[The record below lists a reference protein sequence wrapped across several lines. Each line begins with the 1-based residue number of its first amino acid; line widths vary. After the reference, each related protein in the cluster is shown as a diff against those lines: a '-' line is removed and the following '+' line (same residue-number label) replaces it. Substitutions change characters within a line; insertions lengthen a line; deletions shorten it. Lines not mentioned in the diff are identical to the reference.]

1 MFILIVGN
9 LTLVLNLGDILQP
22 SHPSAIQIAPPN
34 GYHKPISR
42 AESTPISMRE
52 SQICRPKTS
61 SPKSHERVEK
71 SLSTKSAS
79 SGSGSSSLSNSRAS
93 SPDVSQGS
101 LKKQKASK
109 ESLQKFVSKHS
120 QIGLSS
126 VFPYGSTASMALP
139 YSEEW
144 MRKKQY
150 LTINKHHTVRDV
162 KFDAQGNILLS
173 TRSSVQLYDNNG
185 IFKEK
190 LYQNRV
196 GEPWGLYFNHQTGHI
211 LVADCEEQCVKE
223 FNSIGII
230 VQEYGPVPSPRAVT
244 VSTSGYVF
252 VCSKDDACIYVY
264 DKNAELVTHIGKGV
278 LTAPTFI
285 TLHRKLILV
294 SDQSKI
300 IAFNLASEIEY
311 VYGQSDESSHPSCHC
326 VDSQTGYILA
336 TSYYKDTLIAFD
348 QKMQRAVKIKSLN
361 RPTICAISPFGNLL
375 IGENS
380 GRGTLLKMFKMR

>member
-1 MFILIVGN
+1 M
-9 LTLVLNLGDILQP
+9 LNLGDILRP
-22 SHPSAIQIAPPN
+22 SLPSPIQIAPPT
-34 GYHKPISR
+34 GYH
-42 AESTPISMRE
+42 TPIARSESMPIPKYE
-52 SQICRPKTS
+52 NKISRPKTS
-61 SPKSHERVEK
+61 SPKNHEAVKK

-79 SGSGSSSLSNSRAS
+79 SGSGSSSLGNSRAS
-93 SPDVSQGS
+93 SPDISQAMS
-101 LKKQKASK
+101 KKQKASK
-109 ESLQKFVSKHS
+109 ETLQKFVSKHS
-120 QIGLSS
+120 QVGLSS
-126 VFPYGSTASMALP
+126 SFPFGSTASMELP
-139 YSEEW
+139 YTEEW

-150 LTINKHHTVRDV
+150 LTITKHHTVRDV

-196 GEPWGLYFNHQTGHI
+196 GEPWGLHFNHQTGNI

-223 FNSIGII
+223 FNSIGIV

-252 VCSKDDACIYVY
+252 VCSKDDACVYVF

-278 LTAPTFI
+278 LTAPAFI
-285 TLHRKLILV
+285 TLHRKLIVV
-294 SDQSKI
+294 SDESRI
-300 IAFNLASEIEY
+300 IGFNIANEIEY
-311 VYGQSDESSHPSCHC
+311 VYGQSDESRHPSCHC
-326 VDSQTGYILA
+326 VDNQTGYILA

-361 RPTICAISPFGNLL
+361 RPTICAISPYGNLL

-380 GRGTLLKMFKMR
+380 GRGTVLKMFRMR